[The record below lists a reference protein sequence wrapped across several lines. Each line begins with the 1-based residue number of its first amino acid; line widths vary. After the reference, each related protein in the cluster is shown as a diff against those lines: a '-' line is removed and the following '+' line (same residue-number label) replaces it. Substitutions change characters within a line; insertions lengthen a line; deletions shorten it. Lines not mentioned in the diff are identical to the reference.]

1 MFFTV
6 PIAAD
11 PASTAAPSSA
21 RHHRRAQRPTSARQK
36 RTPSSSFTTRSKTA
50 SSALADPM
58 LKDRIAELKAIRD
71 QARAD
76 AERADGA
83 SDRLGPAHHTSR
95 SQNFCHDRPQAHA
108 DRVRRRSGPISVP
121 RSTISTRLGA
131 LSEKTGA
138 RQTFAALPC
147 FATAGAASLSAD
159 RRCKGPRCAAG
170 LRRGVG
176 PL

>member
-36 RTPSSSFTTRSKTA
+36 RTPSSSDFTTRSKTA

-83 SDRLGPAHHTSR
+83 SDRLGPAHLTPAALKT
-95 SQNFCHDRPQAHA
+95 FAMTA
-108 DRVRRRSGPISVP
+108 RRRMRTGSGGD
-121 RSTISTRLGA
+121 LG
-131 LSEKTGA
+131 LYPCHG
-138 RQTFAALPC
+138 RQ
-147 FATAGAASLSAD
+147 
-159 RRCKGPRCAAG
+159 
-170 LRRGVG
+170 
-176 PL
+176 